1 MTVFLKQQN
10 GVKPSETSGGAEEV
24 WAEARESGSSS
35 SSSRMLAAVHCSG
48 RTRPARPAV
57 IAGSGSHRC
66 GPGETKKS
74 SSSHYTD
81 DYFDY

>member
-1 MTVFLKQQN
+1 MKQQN
-10 GVKPSETSGGAEEV
+10 EVKPSETSGGAEKV

-35 SSSRMLAAVHCSG
+35 SSSPMLAAVHY

-57 IAGSGSHRC
+57 IAGSGLHRC